1 MTTMRNEM
9 NARRLVNI
17 YLSVCIVS
25 DDSKGLTVRKKDTAP
40 DLRLEAEW
48 RSEKNASV
56 PNAAVSATRI

>member
-1 MTTMRNEM
+1 VIERDL
-9 NARRLVNI
+9 A
-17 YLSVCIVS
+17 
-25 DDSKGLTVRKKDTAP
+25 VRKKDAAP